1 MKALQ
6 RLGSIGALVALA
18 ACGGGG
24 GDGGGSPPASN
35 GGGGGGA
42 ASSVAEFAFDC
53 NLNGANGALTLQV
66 EAVATSGAV
75 WGTGPTPDI
84 SAVVASGGVTY
95 YTAGS
100 LVSAVAHYSIRG
112 ENQYADFTLIN
123 GNERFVVEWIFS
135 SNQRLLMR
143 VNPFGPGPTS
153 HDCQLRSSRRL

>member
-6 RLGSIGALVALA
+6 RLGSIAVLVAMA

-24 GDGGGSPPASN
+24 EGGGAPQVSN
-35 GGGGGGA
+35 GGGGA
-42 ASSVAEFAFDC
+42 ASNVAEFTFDC
-53 NLNGANGALTLQV
+53 NLNGAIGALTLQV
-66 EAVATSGAV
+66 DAIASSGAV
-75 WGTGPTPDI
+75 WGTGATPDI
-84 SAVVASGGVTY
+84 TEVVGTGGVIY

-100 LVSAVAHYSIRG
+100 LVSAVAQYSIRG

-123 GNERFVVEWIFS
+123 GNERFVVEWILS
-135 SNQRLLMR
+135 SNQRLVMR